1 MFSGM
6 SKLHCSPYYVACM
19 QAMTGINTIQNKQ
32 TTDLKFA
39 FGTLSNGCRSVNHAI
54 DVLCLFEHLLM
65 LLIVIR
71 KKKNIAKCM
80 IDFLIPTVLFGEQ
93 FCT

>member
-1 MFSGM
+1 
-6 SKLHCSPYYVACM
+6 M

-71 KKKNIAKCM
+71 KKNIAKCM

>member
-54 DVLCLFEHLLM
+54 DVLCLFGPLLM

-71 KKKNIAKCM
+71 KKNIAKCM

>member
-1 MFSGM
+1 MFSDM
-6 SKLHCSPYYVACM
+6 SKLHFSPYYVACM

-71 KKKNIAKCM
+71 KKKTS
-80 IDFLIPTVLFGEQ
+80 PSV
-93 FCT
+93 